1 MAFNYNKLIGR
12 IIEKFGTRSAFAAAI
27 EMTDATLSSR
37 LNNVTPFKADEIKK
51 ICAQDILDIP
61 DEAISEYFFT
71 LKVE

>member
-12 IIEKFGTRSAFAAAI
+12 IIEKYGTRSAFAAAI
-27 EMTDATLSSR
+27 GMTDATLSSR

-51 ICAQDILDIP
+51 ICAPDILDIP

>member
-27 EMTDATLSSR
+27 GMTDATLSSR

-51 ICAQDILDIP
+51 ICAPDVLDIP
-61 DEAISEYFFT
+61 DEAIPEYFFT